1 MLLDSAE
8 VTASLDAFP
17 IELGGMMASYEVVHG
32 RDPFIGLRIDPAD
45 LRRACEVQV
54 RSHLLHLREGFL
66 ETAGVP
72 AAIGRLVSNSAAPLL
87 LLLAN
92 LARLSGESGAG
103 PQQLA
108 AFGAR
113 ITASPAS
120 VFAEVLT
127 SVASWWTRGRW
138 GQALSVLPCRRR
150 RPRAVR
156 RSLEPPVS
164 ARSRCITREAC
175 TVCAD
180 RRCSRRYRV
189 GSRHARA
196 DAARQRFRRHHRRHA
211 CRDDGSRHSRAPG
224 QDGRHRDCRHDS
236 RATSQRQTFVTTR

>member
-1 MLLDSAE
+1 
-8 VTASLDAFP
+8 
-17 IELGGMMASYEVVHG
+17 MASYEVVHG
-32 RDPFIGLRIDPAD
+32 RDPFMGLRVDPAD

-103 PQQLA
+103 PQELA

-127 SVASWWTRGRW
+127 SVATGGRAAD
-138 GQALSVLPCRRR
+138 GARLFPSYLA
-150 RPRAVR
+150 AVEG
-156 RSLEPPVS
+156 LAQYV
-164 ARSRCITREAC
+164 
-175 TVCAD
+175 D
-180 RRCSRRYRV
+180 RWS
-189 GSRHARA
+189 HE
-196 DAARQRFRRHHRRHA
+196 
-211 CRDDGSRHSRAPG
+211 
-224 QDGRHRDCRHDS
+224 
-236 RATSQRQTFVTTR
+236 

>member
-1 MLLDSAE
+1 MTPQARRAAERLVAIVAAVVSGRLESVAVYGAHASGAANGPVHTLAVISGLGFADLEGLARAADGWRREGLATPMLLDSAE

-17 IELGGMMASYEVVHG
+17 IELGAVMASYEVVHG
-32 RDPFIGLRIDPAD
+32 RDPFMGLRVDPAD

-103 PQQLA
+103 PQELA

-127 SVASWWTRGRW
+127 SVATGGRAAD
-138 GQALSVLPCRRR
+138 GARLFPSYLA
-150 RPRAVR
+150 AVEG
-156 RSLEPPVS
+156 LAQYV
-164 ARSRCITREAC
+164 
-175 TVCAD
+175 D
-180 RRCSRRYRV
+180 RWS
-189 GSRHARA
+189 H
-196 DAARQRFRRHHRRHA
+196 Q
-211 CRDDGSRHSRAPG
+211 
-224 QDGRHRDCRHDS
+224 
-236 RATSQRQTFVTTR
+236 

>member
-1 MLLDSAE
+1 MTTQARRAAERLVAILSAVVAGRLESVAVYGAHASGAANGPVHTLAVISGLGFGDLEGLARAADGWRREGLATPVLIDAAE

-32 RDPFIGLRIDPAD
+32 RDPFIGLRVDPAD

-54 RSHLLHLREGFL
+54 RSHLLHLREGYL

-92 LARLSGESGAG
+92 LARLSGEPGAG

-127 SVASWWTRGRW
+127 SVASGGGAADGARLFPSYLAAVEGLAQYVDRW
-138 GQALSVLPCRRR
+138 SHQ
-150 RPRAVR
+150 
-156 RSLEPPVS
+156 
-164 ARSRCITREAC
+164 
-175 TVCAD
+175 
-180 RRCSRRYRV
+180 
-189 GSRHARA
+189 
-196 DAARQRFRRHHRRHA
+196 
-211 CRDDGSRHSRAPG
+211 
-224 QDGRHRDCRHDS
+224 
-236 RATSQRQTFVTTR
+236 